1 MNNVIIQDDMLKES
15 KLWRP
20 PIILFF
26 ILVALLPLGLI
37 GNDSEI
43 TAFIL
48 GELFFILIGCYCLF
62 GYLYAYKY
70 KVVVTK
76 EKILLKTLFKDTEIK
91 FKDIETY
98 SCKRYKKSQFYQ
110 FCVFYQGKKTVINTR
125 FKDEFEKL
133 LKGKKTSD
141 SNNSL
146 VAEKETQED
155 SSACSLHKEQTIHK
169 QKFEVWGDILF
180 WLTLTSPMISFALT
194 GVIGE
199 VHIFSIGGIIRYSWI
214 MLLFIPVGI
223 LSVLIGIHL
232 KKSNQSYK
240 KNIIIAFICVP
251 LLMIFGS
258 YRFIFNTF
266 SYDADKVTTIEHEIK
281 LELPKQI
288 KIATYEMTMNELDFY
303 NISYLKIVNGESKET
318 FEHELEVNDLWQKEL
333 SSKIKSLLPF
343 DIQYEVDAFDYFVFY
358 NVTNDEYNIYPLDG
372 EYESI
377 FIAYD
382 HELQRLM
389 ILDDYKINLN

>member
-1 MNNVIIQDDMLKES
+1 MCAIAYD
-15 KLWRP
+15 
-20 PIILFF
+20 FF
-26 ILVALLPLGLI
+26 
-37 GNDSEI
+37 
-43 TAFIL
+43 
-48 GELFFILIGCYCLF
+48 
-62 GYLYAYKY
+62 
-70 KVVVTK
+70 
-76 EKILLKTLFKDTEIK
+76 
-91 FKDIETY
+91 
-98 SCKRYKKSQFYQ
+98 
-110 FCVFYQGKKTVINTR
+110 
-125 FKDEFEKL
+125 
-133 LKGKKTSD
+133 
-141 SNNSL
+141 
-146 VAEKETQED
+146 
-155 SSACSLHKEQTIHK
+155 
-169 QKFEVWGDILF
+169 
-180 WLTLTSPMISFALT
+180 
-194 GVIGE
+194 
-199 VHIFSIGGIIRYSWI
+199 
-214 MLLFIPVGI
+214 
-223 LSVLIGIHL
+223 
-232 KKSNQSYK
+232 
-240 KNIIIAFICVP
+240 
-251 LLMIFGS
+251 S

-382 HELQRLM
+382 QELQRLM